1 MEEKA
6 KSKYW
11 WVEDLVDSEVKAMG
25 TYLALCYLLFG
36 KRYTDFEVKPS
47 GVSIINEDHAKRLFA
62 TYFAGRGVDARQALE
77 AGGTFI
83 DRLFDHEKALK
94 SDERNSI
101 FCEIEAKFY
110 ESFVRAFKKYLRL
123 NQIPNE
129 LRGRIKDVLSDV
141 RAQFYGETVT
151 PCGTSRVLQLVV
163 VDDIKKWRGLG
174 DQEARRIVSYLKSS
188 GLVMEMVS
196 DYVFPSPCLS
206 DEIIESLVKP
216 LERPRPLERIEA
228 KPPIPPPPKPE
239 RFDVK
244 PSREILEGIV
254 ASVLKDLGFDVS
266 TNVRKMSRGG
276 GFIEV
281 DVWAQKMV
289 AGTRF
294 SIYVSCRNWDKAL
307 DRPFIDE
314 EAGRTLNLVEWPQL
328 KVIVAKE
335 LTEPARETA
344 KADGFITIELGRKAE
359 AENAREIYELVYR
372 ALNELFTSIAPP
384 RLREI
389 ASRIA
394 EVRESLKKVEEEL
407 ASLLAK

>member
-1 MEEKA
+1 VEGKA

-11 WVEDLVDSEVKAMG
+11 WVEDLVGSEVNAMG
-25 TYLALCYLLFG
+25 IYLALCYLLFE
-36 KRYTDFEVKPS
+36 KSYVDFEVKPS
-47 GVSIINEDHAKRLFA
+47 GSSIISENRAKELFA
-62 TYFAGRGVDARQALE
+62 TYFAGRGVDAKQALE
-77 AGGTFI
+77 AGKTFI
-83 DRLFDHEKALK
+83 DRLFIHERALK
-94 SDERNSI
+94 RDERNPI
-101 FCEIEAKFY
+101 LCEIEAEFY

-123 NQIPNE
+123 DQIPKE
-129 LRGRIKDVLSDV
+129 LKERIKEILLDI
-141 RAQFYGETVT
+141 RARLYGETVT
-151 PCGTSRVLQLVV
+151 PCGTSRVLWLV
-163 VDDIKKWRGLG
+163 DEIKKWRGLR
-174 DQEARRIVSYLKSS
+174 DEEAGRIVSYLKSS
-188 GLVMEMVS
+188 GLVMEVLGG
-196 DYVFPSPCLS
+196 YVFPSPCLS

-216 LERPRPLERIEA
+216 LERPRPLEHIEV
-228 KPPIPPPPKPE
+228 KPLIPLPPKPE

-254 ASVLKDLGFDVS
+254 ASVLEDLGFDVF
-266 TNVRKMSRGG
+266 TNVKKMSRGG

-294 SIYVSCRNWDKAL
+294 SIYVSCKNWNKAL
-307 DRPFIDE
+307 DRPSIDE
-314 EAGRTLNLVEWPQL
+314 ETGRTLNLVEWPQL

-344 KADGFITIELGRKAE
+344 KADGFITIELGKRAE
-359 AENAREIYELVYR
+359 AENAREIYELIYR

-407 ASLLAK
+407 TSLLTK

>member
-1 MEEKA
+1 MEGRA

-11 WVEDLVDSEVKAMG
+11 WVEDLVDSEAKAMG
-25 TYLALCYLLFG
+25 TYLALLYLLRWYG
-36 KRYTDFEVKPS
+36 MISLRSKLS
-47 GVSIINEDHAKRLFA
+47 GVTIMGSEMAKSWHAL
-62 TYFAGRGVDARQALE
+62 YFAGRGTDARQALE
-77 AGGTFI
+77 AGTTFI
-83 DRLFDHEKALK
+83 DRLFDHEDVL
-94 SDERNSI
+94 SYNERNRVLS
-101 FCEIEAKFY
+101 EIETEFYDKFTK
-110 ESFVRAFKKYLRL
+110 AFKKYLRL
-123 NQIPNE
+123 DRIPEE
-129 LRGRIKDVLSDV
+129 LKEKAREVLLNVRVQLYGGSVLTPSGTIEIDGDALRNNIKTYQGLEEKDVDKL
-141 RAQFYGETVT
+141 
-151 PCGTSRVLQLVV
+151 VLCLT
-163 VDDIKKWRGLG
+163 
-174 DQEARRIVSYLKSS
+174 SS
-188 GLVMEMVS
+188 GLAVQHH
-196 DYVFPSPCLS
+196 YHYYLFPAPCLS
-206 DEIIESLVKP
+206 DEVLGLLAKPLEKPPIEVKP
-216 LERPRPLERIEA
+216 L
-228 KPPIPPPPKPE
+228 IPPPPKPE

-289 AGTRF
+289 AGMRF

-314 EAGRTLNLVEWPQL
+314 EVGRTLNLVEWPQL

-344 KADGFITIELGRKAE
+344 KADGFITIELGKKAE
-359 AENAREIYELVYR
+359 VENAREIYELIYR

-407 ASLLAK
+407 TSLLTK